1 MNLILTI
8 YTDILV
14 FLPYFKNL
22 KINII
27 AVNPAIFWAYNQ
39 DAGYPVIYIFLIL
52 FFPPF
57 FPQISIFIF
66 SPAVTPSPE
75 PRYLTFYWSSFNKPF
90 SF

>member
-14 FLPYFKNL
+14 FLPFFKNL

-27 AVNPAIFWAYNQ
+27 AVNLNPAIFWAYNQ
-39 DAGYPVIYIFLIL
+39 DAFYPVIYFLL
-52 FFPPF
+52 YFSFPF
-57 FPQISIFIF
+57 FPQIWIFIY

-75 PRYLTFYWSSFNKPF
+75 P
-90 SF
+90 